1 LTSPTRTSAS
11 TSVMF
16 SGDCN
21 AASHGRAKWS
31 IAYVRSSVDSVH
43 RLKAVHLISWQ
54 YPLARIPFIAVP
66 IEPGLTRGIISAP
79 RVRDSPR
86 MTGVVFPAPWP
97 WPFVVQCCGQ
107 AWTLRHSQS
116 HGQGGSLRRTGA
128 PRDSWNYPA
137 GGPKKGPCVRPVA

>member
-1 LTSPTRTSAS
+1 
-11 TSVMF
+11 MF

-66 IEPGLTRGIISAP
+66 IEPGLTYNNCVPVGRRQKTAAFDAVFGVIPTPVQGVSPAALNFRGGTQAAQVY
-79 RVRDSPR
+79 RHLALARASP
-86 MTGVVFPAPWP
+86 
-97 WPFVVQCCGQ
+97 
-107 AWTLRHSQS
+107 
-116 HGQGGSLRRTGA
+116 
-128 PRDSWNYPA
+128 SW
-137 GGPKKGPCVRPVA
+137 